1 MALVTIASLDDARL
15 AAYRNLKDRELAR
28 EGGRFIAEGEH
39 VVRRLLASRY
49 RTESL
54 LVAERK
60 AVEMADAASAIA
72 ALRRGGGDRDSS
84 EEPPIYVVPNELL
97 TSVIGFK
104 FHSGVMAVGLR
115 GETASL
121 ETIANGDGAE
131 APSRQGGAPTAQSE
145 TTRTSDR
152 EVACAPPCRDGA
164 SRFIV
169 VCADLINADNLG
181 SIVRI
186 ATGMGADAMLLGER
200 CCDPFWRRAIRV
212 SMGNVFHLPL
222 RQSDNLA
229 ADLLALHERYGYETM
244 ATVLDEDAMPLRIV
258 TPPPRGALVL
268 GSESQGLHPRYVRA
282 CRSKITIP
290 MHHGTDS
297 LNVAVAAAVFL
308 YHFVGNK

>member
-1 MALVTIASLDDARL
+1 MPLVPIESLDDARL

-49 RTESL
+49 RAESL
-54 LVAERK
+54 LVVDRK
-60 AVEMADAASAIA
+60 AAEMSQAVREAAAM
-72 ALRRGGGDRDSS
+72 RGGEAVDECSGS
-84 EEPPIYVVPNELL
+84 ETPIYVVPDELL

-115 GETASL
+115 GRTASL
-121 ETIANGDGAE
+121 EAIAEGTRNTGSTRDESRVPATPGA
-131 APSRQGGAPTAQSE
+131 S
-145 TTRTSDR
+145 
-152 EVACAPPCRDGA
+152 APPQA
-164 SRFIV
+164 SSLSAQAPRRFIV

-186 ATGMGADAMLLGER
+186 AAGMGADAMLLGER

-222 RQSDNLA
+222 RQSDDLA
-229 ADLLALHERYGYETM
+229 ADLLALRDRYGYETM
-244 ATVLDEDAMPLRIV
+244 ATVLDADAAALRGV
-258 TPPPRGALVL
+258 TPPRRGALVL
-268 GSESQGLHPRYVRA
+268 GSESQGLDPRYVRA

-290 MHHGTDS
+290 MHRGTDS

-308 YHFVGNK
+308 YHFVERPG